1 MRKGIVLKLFAL
13 TTALCMLILATIF
26 IGQTIFFKQYY
37 ANRKVEDI
45 KVNLNSFEKNYLNYA
60 GSADGIQKLEQDFL
74 RENNTWIT
82 TLDQNGNLKHADD
95 FYVEITLERLAEK
108 QFGQK
113 TITIPLYN
121 LMNIDEIESRIL
133 PSLVGKKVYFSG
145 LLRNDSFI
153 TSYLQSAEGSLSWA
167 NKPLSKK
174 LAERELK
181 ASEEKP
187 KVAQDLIGEEKP
199 KVAQDLIGEEREK
212 VAGNLSDLEKKRV
225 AQNSDFNINGTITKV
240 QPSDGTVPVNPI
252 YKNNLFLDNIKEFQ
266 ADLLLKESNQIKYAT
281 QIMDYE
287 KNDIKYKLLIK
298 PKKEKDGSVTYIYAM
313 ASLQPVDEAV
323 QMVQDYYI
331 YIVAFVVILIFLAS
345 FYYSKQIAKPL
356 LKINDTTKKIA
367 HLDFTEKIPI
377 TSKDEIGD
385 LSQNINTL
393 SNKLH
398 SHIGQLEQD
407 IEKERKLENT
417 RKEFIAGVSHEL
429 KTPLSIMKSCI
440 SILKDG
446 VAEHKK
452 DYYFQAMEKEV
463 DKMDILILDMLE
475 LAKFESGTYNMK
487 MDSFYIDGVIEE
499 ICEQLSSEIEKKEL
513 SVHKHICP
521 AEVVGNQ
528 NRIEQVIVN
537 FITNAIRYTPEKEDI
552 IISVIDE
559 KNRIEVCIE
568 NKGSHIEEEQLDKI
582 WDRFYRVDASRKR
595 SQGGTGLGLA
605 ISKNILEL
613 HNAEYGVKNTEDG
626 VLFYFYLPKKA

>member
-1 MRKGIVLKLFAL
+1 MRKGIVLKLFIL

-45 KVNLNSFEKNYLNYA
+45 KLNLNSFEKNYLNYA
-60 GSADGIQKLEQDFL
+60 GSVEGIQKLEQDFL

-95 FYVEITLERLAEK
+95 FYFEVTINRWQQK
-108 QFGQK
+108 RFGQQIFK
-113 TITIPLYN
+113 IPLYN
-121 LMNIDEIESRIL
+121 LVNIEEIDNK
-133 PSLVGKKVYFSG
+133 PSNQFLGQEIYFSG
-145 LLRNDSFI
+145 VKKEDRFIPFSF
-153 TSYLQSAEGSLSWA
+153 SLSKENLNGL
-167 NKPLSKK
+167 NKPL
-174 LAERELK
+174 EK
-181 ASEEKP
+181 AFKEKM
-187 KVAQDLIGEEKP
+187 KAVGEQVGK
-199 KVAQDLIGEEREK
+199 
-212 VAGNLSDLEKKRV
+212 EKKPAV
-225 AQNSDFNINGTITKV
+225 QEPAAQELDAIIGGRITKV
-240 QPSDGTVPVNPI
+240 QFPDVKGPINPI
-252 YKNNLFLDNIKEFQ
+252 YKNTLFLDSIKEFQ
-266 ADLLLKESNQIKYAT
+266 TDVVLKESNQIEYSTKT
-281 QIMDYE
+281 MDYE

-298 PKKEKDGSVTYIYAM
+298 PTKEKDGSVTYIYAM

-331 YIVAFVVILIFLAS
+331 YIIAFVVVLIFLAS

-367 HLDFTEKIPI
+367 HLDFTEQIPI

-385 LSQNINTL
+385 LSKNINVL

-417 RKEFIAGVSHEL
+417 RKEFISGVSHEL

-452 DYYFQAMEKEV
+452 EYYFGAMEREV
-463 DKMDILILDMLE
+463 DKMDTLILDMLE
-475 LAKFESGTYNMK
+475 LAKFESGTYKMK
-487 MDSFYIDGVIEE
+487 KDPFYIDTVMDD
-499 ICEQLSSEIEKKEL
+499 ICEHLSVEIEKKEL
-513 SVHKHICP
+513 HVHKNIGP
-521 AEVVGNQ
+521 FEVVANQ
-528 NRIEQVIVN
+528 GRIEQVIVN
-537 FITNAIRYTPEKEDI
+537 FITNAIRYTPNKEDI
-552 IISVIDE
+552 IISTIDE
-559 KNRIEVCIE
+559 KDRIKVCIE
-568 NKGSHIEEEQLDKI
+568 NKGTHIEEEQLDKI
-582 WDRFYRVDASRKR
+582 WDRFYRVDAARQR

-613 HNAEYGVKNTEDG
+613 HDAEYGAENTEDG

>member
-1 MRKGIVLKLFAL
+1 M
-13 TTALCMLILATIF
+13 
-26 IGQTIFFKQYY
+26 
-37 ANRKVEDI
+37 
-45 KVNLNSFEKNYLNYA
+45 S
-60 GSADGIQKLEQDFL
+60 
-74 RENNTWIT
+74 
-82 TLDQNGNLKHADD
+82 
-95 FYVEITLERLAEK
+95 
-108 QFGQK
+108 
-113 TITIPLYN
+113 
-121 LMNIDEIESRIL
+121 DE
-133 PSLVGKKVYFSG
+133 
-145 LLRNDSFI
+145 
-153 TSYLQSAEGSLSWA
+153 
-167 NKPLSKK
+167 
-174 LAERELK
+174 
-181 ASEEKP
+181 
-187 KVAQDLIGEEKP
+187 
-199 KVAQDLIGEEREK
+199 
-212 VAGNLSDLEKKRV
+212 EKKRA
-225 AQNSDFNINGTITKV
+225 AQNSDFNISGKITKV
-240 QPSDGTVPVNPI
+240 QFPNVKGPVNPI

-266 ADLLLKESNQIKYAT
+266 ADLLLKESNQIQYAT
-281 QIMDYE
+281 QTMDYE

-298 PKKEKDGSVTYIYAM
+298 PIKEKDGSVTYIYAM

-331 YIVAFVVILIFLAS
+331 YIIAFVVILIFLAS

-356 LKINDTTKKIA
+356 LVINDTTKKIA

-385 LSQNINTL
+385 LSKNINVL

-407 IEKERKLENT
+407 IEKERKLEKT
-417 RKEFIAGVSHEL
+417 RKEFISGVSHEL

-487 MDSFYIDGVIEE
+487 MDSFYIDGMIEE

-537 FITNAIRYTPEKEDI
+537 FITNAIRYTPNKEDI
-552 IISVIDE
+552 IISAIDE
-559 KNRIEVCIE
+559 KNHIKVCIE
-568 NKGSHIEEEQLDKI
+568 NKSAHIEEEQLDKI
-582 WDRFYRVDASRKR
+582 WDRFYRVDAARKR

>member
-1 MRKGIVLKLFAL
+1 MRKGIVLKLFTL

-60 GSADGIQKLEQDFL
+60 GSAEEVQKLEQDFL

-82 TLDQNGNLKHADD
+82 TLDQNGNLKHVDD
-95 FYVEITLERLAEK
+95 FYFEVTIDRRQQK
-108 QFGQK
+108 SFGQQIFK
-113 TITIPLYN
+113 IPLGN
-121 LMNIDEIESRIL
+121 LVNIEEIDNKLSEKFLGQEI
-133 PSLVGKKVYFSG
+133 YFSG
-145 LLRNDSFI
+145 VRKEESFI
-153 TSYLQSAEGSLSWA
+153 PFSFSLGKQNLSGS
-167 NKPLSKK
+167 NKPLEKAFNEKMIK
-174 LAERELK
+174 LD
-181 ASEEKP
+181 
-187 KVAQDLIGEEKP
+187 Q
-199 KVAQDLIGEEREK
+199 
-212 VAGNLSDLEKKRV
+212 EKKKAAEEQVVKEKKPAVQEQAAQELDAFIVGRV
-225 AQNSDFNINGTITKV
+225 TKV
-240 QPSDGTVPVNPI
+240 QFPDVKGPVNPI
-252 YKNNLFLDNIKEFQ
+252 YKNSLFLDSIKEFQ
-266 ADLLLKESNQIKYAT
+266 TDLLLKENDHIQYST

-331 YIVAFVVILIFLAS
+331 YIVAFVVVLIFLAS

-499 ICEQLSSEIEKKEL
+499 ICEQLSAEIEKKEL

-521 AEVVGNQ
+521 AEVIGNQ

-552 IISVIDE
+552 IISTIDG
-559 KNRIEVCIE
+559 KDHIKVCIE
-568 NKGSHIEEEQLDKI
+568 NKGAHIEEEQLDKI
-582 WDRFYRVDASRKR
+582 WDRFYRVDAARKR

-613 HNAEYGVKNTEDG
+613 HDAEYGVKNTEDG

>member
-1 MRKGIVLKLFAL
+1 MKKGIVLKLFTL

-60 GSADGIQKLEQDFL
+60 GNAEEIQKLEQDFL

-82 TLDQNGNLKHADD
+82 TLDKNGNLKHADD
-95 FYVEITLERLAEK
+95 FYFEVTIDRRQQK
-108 QFGQK
+108 SFGQQIFK
-113 TITIPLYN
+113 IPLGN
-121 LMNIDEIESRIL
+121 LVNIEEIDNKLSEQFLGQEI
-133 PSLVGKKVYFSG
+133 YFSG
-145 LLRNDSFI
+145 VRKEDSFI
-153 TSYLQSAEGSLSWA
+153 PFSFSLSKQNLSGS
-167 NKPLSKK
+167 NKPLEKAFNEKMSK
-174 LAERELK
+174 LNE
-181 ASEEKP
+181 
-187 KVAQDLIGEEKP
+187 
-199 KVAQDLIGEEREK
+199 
-212 VAGNLSDLEKKRV
+212 EKKRAV
-225 AQNSDFNINGTITKV
+225 EEQLVKEKKPAVQEQAAQELGVYIGGRVTKV
-240 QPSDGTVPVNPI
+240 QLPDVKGPVNPI
-252 YKNNLFLDNIKEFQ
+252 YKNGIFLDSIKEFQ
-266 ADLLLKESNQIKYAT
+266 TNLLLKESKPIQYTT
-281 QIMDYE
+281 QTMDYE

-298 PKKEKDGSVTYIYAM
+298 PIEKDGSVTYIYAM

-331 YIVAFVVILIFLAS
+331 YIIAFVVVLIFLAS

-367 HLDFTEKIPI
+367 QLDFTEKIPI

-385 LSQNINTL
+385 LSKNINVL

-398 SHIGQLEQD
+398 SHIGQLEED

-417 RKEFIAGVSHEL
+417 RKEFISGVSHEL

-452 DYYFQAMEKEV
+452 EYYFQAMEREV
-463 DKMDILILDMLE
+463 DKMDTLILDMLE
-475 LAKFESGTYNMK
+475 LAKFESGTYKMK
-487 MDSFYIDGVIEE
+487 KSSFYIDTVIED
-499 ICEQLSSEIEKKEL
+499 ICEHLSVEIEKKEL
-513 SVHKHICP
+513 HVHKNIHLF
-521 AEVVGNQ
+521 EVIANQ
-528 NRIEQVIVN
+528 GRIEQVIVN
-537 FITNAIRYTPEKEDI
+537 FITNAIRYTPNKEDI
-552 IISVIDE
+552 IISTIDE
-559 KNRIEVCIE
+559 KDRIKVCIE
-568 NKGSHIEEEQLDKI
+568 NKGTHIEEEQLDKI
-582 WDRFYRVDASRKR
+582 WDRFYRVDTARQR

-613 HNAEYGVKNTEDG
+613 HDAEYGVKNTEDG

>member
-1 MRKGIVLKLFAL
+1 MRKGIVLKLFTL

-45 KVNLNSFEKNYLNYA
+45 KVNLNSFEKSYLNYV
-60 GSADGIQKLEQDFL
+60 GNTEEIKRLEQDFL

-95 FYVEITLERLAEK
+95 FYFEVAIDRRQQK
-108 QFGQK
+108 SFGQQIFK
-113 TITIPLYN
+113 IPLYN
-121 LMNIDEIESRIL
+121 LINIEEIDNKSSNAFLGQEI
-133 PSLVGKKVYFSG
+133 YFSVVKKD
-145 LLRNDSFI
+145 DSYIPF
-153 TSYLQSAEGSLSWA
+153 SFALGKQNLSGS
-167 NKPLSKK
+167 NKPLEKAFQEKMK
-174 LAERELK
+174 LNE
-181 ASEEKP
+181 
-187 KVAQDLIGEEKP
+187 
-199 KVAQDLIGEEREK
+199 
-212 VAGNLSDLEKKRV
+212 EKKRAAGEQLAKEKKPAV
-225 AQNSDFNINGTITKV
+225 QGESAQELDAYISGRVTKV
-240 QPSDGTVPVNPI
+240 QLPDVTGPINPI
-252 YKNNLFLDNIKEFQ
+252 YKNSIFLDNIKEFQ
-266 ADLLLKESNQIKYAT
+266 TNLLLKESKHIQYAIQT
-281 QIMDYE
+281 MDYE

-298 PKKEKDGSVTYIYAM
+298 PTKEKDGSVTYIYAM

-331 YIVAFVVILIFLAS
+331 YIIAFVVVLIFLAS

-385 LSQNINTL
+385 LSKNINVL

-417 RKEFIAGVSHEL
+417 RKEFISGVSHEL

-452 DYYFQAMEKEV
+452 EYYFQAMEREV
-463 DKMDILILDMLE
+463 DKMDTLILDMLE
-475 LAKFESGTYNMK
+475 LAKFESGTYKMK
-487 MDSFYIDGVIEE
+487 KSSFYIDTVIED
-499 ICEQLSSEIEKKEL
+499 ICEHLSVEIEKKEL
-513 SVHKHICP
+513 RVHKNIGP
-521 AEVVGNQ
+521 FEVVANQ
-528 NRIEQVIVN
+528 GRIEQVIVN
-537 FITNAIRYTPEKEDI
+537 FITNAIRYTPNKEDI
-552 IISVIDE
+552 IISTIDE
-559 KNRIEVCIE
+559 KNRIKVCIE
-568 NKGSHIEEEQLDKI
+568 NKGTHIEEEQLDKI
-582 WDRFYRVDASRKR
+582 WDRFYRVDAARKR

-613 HNAEYGVKNTEDG
+613 HDAEYGVKNTEDG

>member
-1 MRKGIVLKLFAL
+1 MRKGIVLKLFTL

-60 GSADGIQKLEQDFL
+60 GSADGIQKLEQEFL

-95 FYVEITLERLAEK
+95 FYVEITLERWAEK

-187 KVAQDLIGEEKP
+187 KVAQDLI
-199 KVAQDLIGEEREK
+199 DEERKK

-266 ADLLLKESNQIKYAT
+266 TDLLLKESNKIRYT
-281 QIMDYE
+281 IETMDFE

-298 PKKEKDGSVTYIYAM
+298 PIKEKDGSVAYIYAM

-331 YIVAFVVILIFLAS
+331 YIIAFVVVLVFLAS

-385 LSQNINTL
+385 LSKNINTL

-407 IEKERKLENT
+407 IEKERKLEKT
-417 RKEFIAGVSHEL
+417 RKEFISGVSHEL

-452 DYYFQAMEKEV
+452 EYYFQAMEREV
-463 DKMDILILDMLE
+463 DKMDTLILDMLE
-475 LAKFESGTYNMK
+475 LAKFESGTYKMK
-487 MDSFYIDGVIEE
+487 MDSFYIDTVIED
-499 ICEQLSSEIEKKEL
+499 ICEHLSVEIEKKEL
-513 SVHKHICP
+513 RVHKNIGP
-521 AEVVGNQ
+521 FEVVANQ
-528 NRIEQVIVN
+528 GRIEQVIVN
-537 FITNAIRYTPEKEDI
+537 FITNAIRYTPNKEDI
-552 IISVIDE
+552 IISTIDE
-559 KNRIEVCIE
+559 KNRIKVCIE
-568 NKGSHIEEEQLDKI
+568 NKGTHIEEEQLDKI
-582 WDRFYRVDASRKR
+582 WDRFYRVDAARHR

-613 HNAEYGVKNTEDG
+613 HDAEYGVKNTEDG
-626 VLFYFYLPKKA
+626 VLFYFYILKKA

>member
-1 MRKGIVLKLFAL
+1 MRKGIVLKLFTL

-45 KVNLNSFEKNYLNYA
+45 KVNLDSFGKSYLNYA
-60 GSADGIQKLEQDFL
+60 GSSEEVQKLEQDFL

-82 TLDQNGNLKHADD
+82 TLDHNGNLKHADD
-95 FYVEITLERLAEK
+95 FYFEITLDRREEK
-108 QFGQK
+108 RVGQK
-113 TITIPLYN
+113 TIIIPLYY
-121 LMNIDEIESRIL
+121 LMNIDEIEGGTL
-133 PSLVGKKVYFSG
+133 PDLEGRPVYFDG
-145 LLRNDSFI
+145 LKRDDSFI
-153 TSYLQSAEGSLSWA
+153 TSYLKIDEVNLSWFH
-167 NKPLSKK
+167 KPLGKK
-174 LAERELK
+174 LAEKEPK
-181 ASEEKP
+181 MSEEKP
-187 KVAQDLIGEEKP
+187 KVAQDSIT
-199 KVAQDLIGEEREK
+199 VERK
-212 VAGNLSDLEKKRV
+212 KFAGIMSDEEKKRA
-225 AQNSDFNINGTITKV
+225 AQNSDFNISGEITKV
-240 QPSDGTVPVNPI
+240 QFPNVKGPVNPI

-266 ADLLLKESNQIKYAT
+266 ADLLLKESNQIQYST
-281 QIMDYE
+281 QTMDYE

-298 PKKEKDGSVTYIYAM
+298 PIKEKDGSVTYIYAM

-417 RKEFIAGVSHEL
+417 RKEFISGVSHEL

-528 NRIEQVIVN
+528 NRIAQVIVN
-537 FITNAIRYTPEKEDI
+537 FITNAIRYTPNKEDI
-552 IISVIDE
+552 IISAIDE
-559 KNRIEVCIE
+559 KNHIKVCIE
-568 NKGSHIEEEQLDKI
+568 NKGAHIEEEQLDKI
-582 WDRFYRVDASRKR
+582 WDRFYRVDAARKR

>member
-1 MRKGIVLKLFAL
+1 MKKGIVLKLFTL

-60 GSADGIQKLEQDFL
+60 GNAEEIQKLEQDFL

-82 TLDQNGNLKHADD
+82 TLDKNGNLKHADD
-95 FYVEITLERLAEK
+95 FYFEVTIDRRQQK
-108 QFGQK
+108 SFGQQIFK
-113 TITIPLYN
+113 IPLGN
-121 LMNIDEIESRIL
+121 LVNIEEIDNKLSEQFLGQEI
-133 PSLVGKKVYFSG
+133 YFSG
-145 LLRNDSFI
+145 VRKEDSFI
-153 TSYLQSAEGSLSWA
+153 PFSFSLSKQNLSGS
-167 NKPLSKK
+167 NKPLEKAFNEKMSK
-174 LAERELK
+174 LNE
-181 ASEEKP
+181 
-187 KVAQDLIGEEKP
+187 
-199 KVAQDLIGEEREK
+199 
-212 VAGNLSDLEKKRV
+212 EKKRAV
-225 AQNSDFNINGTITKV
+225 EEQLVKEKKPAVQEQAAQELNVYIGGRVTKV
-240 QPSDGTVPVNPI
+240 QLPDVKGPVNPI
-252 YKNNLFLDNIKEFQ
+252 YKNGIFLDSIKEFQ
-266 ADLLLKESNQIKYAT
+266 TNLLLKESKPIQYTT
-281 QIMDYE
+281 QTMDYE

-298 PKKEKDGSVTYIYAM
+298 PIEKDGSVTYIYAM

-331 YIVAFVVILIFLAS
+331 YIIAFVVVLIFLAS

-367 HLDFTEKIPI
+367 QLDFTEKIPI

-385 LSQNINTL
+385 LSKNINVL

-398 SHIGQLEQD
+398 SHIGQLEED

-417 RKEFIAGVSHEL
+417 RKEFISGVSHEL

-452 DYYFQAMEKEV
+452 EYYFQAMEREV
-463 DKMDILILDMLE
+463 DKMDTLILDMLE
-475 LAKFESGTYNMK
+475 LAKFESGTYKMK
-487 MDSFYIDGVIEE
+487 KDSFYIDTVIED
-499 ICEQLSSEIEKKEL
+499 ICEHLSVEIEKKEL
-513 SVHKHICP
+513 HVHKNICSF
-521 AEVVGNQ
+521 EVIANQ
-528 NRIEQVIVN
+528 GRIEQVIVN
-537 FITNAIRYTPEKEDI
+537 FITNAIRYTPNKEDI
-552 IISVIDE
+552 IISTIDE
-559 KNRIEVCIE
+559 KDRIKVCIE
-568 NKGSHIEEEQLDKI
+568 NKGTHIEEEQLDKI
-582 WDRFYRVDASRKR
+582 WDRFYRVDTARQR

-613 HNAEYGVKNTEDG
+613 HDAEYGVKNTEDG

>member
-1 MRKGIVLKLFAL
+1 MRKGIVLKLFTL

-45 KVNLNSFEKNYLNYA
+45 KVNLNSFAKNYLNYA
-60 GSADGIQKLEQDFL
+60 GSAEGIQKLEQDFF

-82 TLDQNGNLKHADD
+82 TLDQNGNLKHVDD
-95 FYVEITLERLAEK
+95 FYFEVTIDRRQQK
-108 QFGQK
+108 SFGQQIFK
-113 TITIPLYN
+113 IPLYN
-121 LMNIDEIESRIL
+121 LVNIEEIDNKSSDQFLGQEI
-133 PSLVGKKVYFSG
+133 YFSG
-145 LLRNDSFI
+145 VKQEDSFI
-153 TSYLQSAEGSLSWA
+153 PFSFALSKQNLNGS
-167 NKPLSKK
+167 NKPLEKAFQEKMK
-174 LAERELK
+174 LDE
-181 ASEEKP
+181 
-187 KVAQDLIGEEKP
+187 
-199 KVAQDLIGEEREK
+199 
-212 VAGNLSDLEKKRV
+212 EKKRA
-225 AQNSDFNINGTITKV
+225 AQEQLVKEKKPAVQEQATQELGAYIGGRVTKV
-240 QPSDGTVPVNPI
+240 QFPDVKGPVNPI
-252 YKNNLFLDNIKEFQ
+252 YKNSLFLDSIKEFQ
-266 ADLLLKESNQIKYAT
+266 ADLLLKENNQIQYAT
-281 QIMDYE
+281 QTMDYE

-298 PKKEKDGSVTYIYAM
+298 PIKEKDGSVTYIYAM

-331 YIVAFVVILIFLAS
+331 YIIAFVVILIFLAS

-385 LSQNINTL
+385 LSKNINTL

-417 RKEFIAGVSHEL
+417 RKEFISGVSHEL

-487 MDSFYIDGVIEE
+487 MDSFYIDGMIEE

-582 WDRFYRVDASRKR
+582 WDRFYRVDAARKR

>member
-1 MRKGIVLKLFAL
+1 MRKGIVLKLFTL

-45 KVNLNSFEKNYLNYA
+45 KVNLNSFEKNYLNYVGNA
-60 GSADGIQKLEQDFL
+60 EGIQKLEQDFL

-82 TLDQNGNLKHADD
+82 ILDQNGNLKHVDD
-95 FYVEITLERLAEK
+95 FYFEVTIDRRQQK
-108 QFGQK
+108 SFGQQIFK
-113 TITIPLYN
+113 IPLGN
-121 LMNIDEIESRIL
+121 LVNIEEIDNKLSEKFLGQEI
-133 PSLVGKKVYFSG
+133 YFSG
-145 LLRNDSFI
+145 VRKEESFI
-153 TSYLQSAEGSLSWA
+153 PFSFSLGKQNLSGS
-167 NKPLSKK
+167 NKPLEKAFNEKMLK
-174 LAERELK
+174 LD
-181 ASEEKP
+181 
-187 KVAQDLIGEEKP
+187 Q
-199 KVAQDLIGEEREK
+199 
-212 VAGNLSDLEKKRV
+212 EKKKAAEEQVVKEKKPAVQEQAAQELDAVIVGRV
-225 AQNSDFNINGTITKV
+225 TKV
-240 QPSDGTVPVNPI
+240 QFPDVKGPVNPI
-252 YKNNLFLDNIKEFQ
+252 YKNSLFLDSIKEFQ
-266 ADLLLKESNQIKYAT
+266 TDLLLKENNHIQYST

-499 ICEQLSSEIEKKEL
+499 ICEQLSAEIEKKEL

-521 AEVVGNQ
+521 AEVIGNQ

-552 IISVIDE
+552 IISTIDG
-559 KNRIEVCIE
+559 KDHIKVCIE
-568 NKGSHIEEEQLDKI
+568 NKGAHIEEEQLDKI
-582 WDRFYRVDASRKR
+582 WDRFYRVDAARKR

-613 HNAEYGVKNTEDG
+613 HDAEYGVKNTEDG

>member
-1 MRKGIVLKLFAL
+1 MRKGIVLKLFTL

-60 GSADGIQKLEQDFL
+60 GSAEGIQKLEQDFL

-95 FYVEITLERLAEK
+95 FYFEVTIDRRQQK
-108 QFGQK
+108 SFGQQIFK
-113 TITIPLYN
+113 IPLYN
-121 LMNIDEIESRIL
+121 FINIEEIDNKSSEHFLGQEI
-133 PSLVGKKVYFSG
+133 YFSG
-145 LLRNDSFI
+145 VKKEDSFI
-153 TSYLQSAEGSLSWA
+153 PFSFSLGKQNLSGS
-167 NKPLSKK
+167 NKPLEKAFKEKMK
-174 LAERELK
+174 LD
-181 ASEEKP
+181 EEKRRAAGEQLAKEKKP
-187 KVAQDLIGEEKP
+187 AVQEEVAQELGVYIG
-199 KVAQDLIGEEREK
+199 G
-212 VAGNLSDLEKKRV
+212 RV
-225 AQNSDFNINGTITKV
+225 TKIQLPDV
-240 QPSDGTVPVNPI
+240 KGPVNPI
-252 YKNNLFLDNIKEFQ
+252 YKNGIFLDSIKEFQ
-266 ADLLLKESNQIKYAT
+266 TDLLLKENKHIQYTT
-281 QIMDYE
+281 QTMDDE

-298 PKKEKDGSVTYIYAM
+298 PVKEKDGSVTYIYAM

-331 YIVAFVVILIFLAS
+331 YIIAFVLVLIFLAS

-385 LSQNINTL
+385 LSNNINVL

-417 RKEFIAGVSHEL
+417 RKEFISGVSHEL

-452 DYYFQAMEKEV
+452 EYYFQAMEREV

-475 LAKFESGTYNMK
+475 LAKFESGTYKMK
-487 MDSFYIDGVIEE
+487 KDLFYIDSVIED
-499 ICEQLSSEIEKKEL
+499 ICEYLSVDIEKKEL
-513 SVHKHICP
+513 RVHKNICSV
-521 AEVVGNQ
+521 EVMANQ
-528 NRIEQVIVN
+528 SRIEQVIVN
-537 FITNAIRYTPEKEDI
+537 FITNAIRYTPNKEDI
-552 IISVIDE
+552 MISTIDE
-559 KNRIEVCIE
+559 QDRIKVCIE
-568 NKGSHIEEEQLDKI
+568 NKGTHIEEEQLDKI
-582 WDRFYRVDASRKR
+582 WDRFYRVDAARHR

-613 HNAEYGVKNTEDG
+613 HDAEYGAENTEEG

>member
-60 GSADGIQKLEQDFL
+60 GSAEGIQKLEQDFL

-95 FYVEITLERLAEK
+95 FYFEVTIDRRQQK
-108 QFGQK
+108 SFGQQIFK
-113 TITIPLYN
+113 IPLYN
-121 LMNIDEIESRIL
+121 FINIEEIDNKSSEHFLGQEI
-133 PSLVGKKVYFSG
+133 YFSG
-145 LLRNDSFI
+145 VKKEDSFI
-153 TSYLQSAEGSLSWA
+153 PFSFSLGKQNLSGS
-167 NKPLSKK
+167 NKPLEKAFKEKMK
-174 LAERELK
+174 LD
-181 ASEEKP
+181 EEKRRAAGEQLAKEKKP
-187 KVAQDLIGEEKP
+187 AVQEEVAQELDVNISG
-199 KVAQDLIGEEREK
+199 
-212 VAGNLSDLEKKRV
+212 RV
-225 AQNSDFNINGTITKV
+225 TKIQLPDV
-240 QPSDGTVPVNPI
+240 KGPVNPI
-252 YKNNLFLDNIKEFQ
+252 YKNGIFLDSIKEFQ
-266 ADLLLKESNQIKYAT
+266 TDLLLKENKHIQYTT
-281 QIMDYE
+281 QTMDDE

-298 PKKEKDGSVTYIYAM
+298 PVKEKDGSVTYIYAM

-331 YIVAFVVILIFLAS
+331 YIIAFVVVLIFLAS

-367 HLDFTEKIPI
+367 HLDFTEQIPI

-385 LSQNINTL
+385 LSKNINAL

-417 RKEFIAGVSHEL
+417 RKEFISGVSHEL

-452 DYYFQAMEKEV
+452 EYYFQAMEREV
-463 DKMDILILDMLE
+463 DKMDTLILDMLE
-475 LAKFESGTYNMK
+475 LAKFESGTYKMK
-487 MDSFYIDGVIEE
+487 KDVFYIDTVIED
-499 ICEQLSSEIEKKEL
+499 ICEHLSVDIEKIEL
-513 SVHKHICP
+513 HVHKNICSF
-521 AEVVGNQ
+521 EVVANQ
-528 NRIEQVIVN
+528 SRIEQVIVN
-537 FITNAIRYTPEKEDI
+537 FITNAIRYTPNKEDI
-552 IISVIDE
+552 IISTIDE
-559 KNRIEVCIE
+559 KDRIKVCIE
-568 NKGSHIEEEQLDKI
+568 NKGTHIEEEQLDKI
-582 WDRFYRVDASRKR
+582 WDRFYRVDAARHR

-613 HNAEYGVKNTEDG
+613 HDAEYGAENTEDG

>member
-1 MRKGIVLKLFAL
+1 MRKGIVLKLFTL

-60 GSADGIQKLEQDFL
+60 GNAEGIQKLEQDFL

-95 FYVEITLERLAEK
+95 FYFEVTIDRRQQK
-108 QFGQK
+108 SFGQQIFK
-113 TITIPLYN
+113 IPLYN
-121 LMNIDEIESRIL
+121 LVNIEEIDNKSSDQFLGQEI
-133 PSLVGKKVYFSG
+133 YFSG
-145 LLRNDSFI
+145 VKQEDSFI
-153 TSYLQSAEGSLSWA
+153 PFSFALSKQNLNGS
-167 NKPLSKK
+167 NKPLEKAFQEKMK
-174 LAERELK
+174 LDE
-181 ASEEKP
+181 
-187 KVAQDLIGEEKP
+187 
-199 KVAQDLIGEEREK
+199 
-212 VAGNLSDLEKKRV
+212 EKKRA
-225 AQNSDFNINGTITKV
+225 AQEQLVKEKKPAVQEEGAQELGVYIGGRVTKV
-240 QPSDGTVPVNPI
+240 QLPDVKGPVNPI
-252 YKNNLFLDNIKEFQ
+252 YKNSLFLDSIKEFQ
-266 ADLLLKESNQIKYAT
+266 TDLLLKESNHIQYST
-281 QIMDYE
+281 QIRDHK

-298 PKKEKDGSVTYIYAM
+298 PTKEKDGSVTYIYAM

-331 YIVAFVVILIFLAS
+331 YIVAFVVVLIFLAS

-407 IEKERKLENT
+407 IEKERKLEKT
-417 RKEFIAGVSHEL
+417 RKEFISGVSHEL

-475 LAKFESGTYNMK
+475 LAKFESGTYKMK
-487 MDSFYIDGVIEE
+487 KDSFYIDTAIED
-499 ICEQLSSEIEKKEL
+499 ICEYLSVEIEKKEL
-513 SVHKHICP
+513 RVHKNIRSF
-521 AEVVGNQ
+521 EVIANQ
-528 NRIEQVIVN
+528 SRIEQVIVN
-537 FITNAIRYTPEKEDI
+537 FITNAIRYTPNKEDI
-552 IISVIDE
+552 IISTVDE
-559 KNRIEVCIE
+559 KDRIKVCIE
-568 NKGSHIEEEQLDKI
+568 NKGTHIEEEQLDKI
-582 WDRFYRVDASRKR
+582 WDRFYRVDAARHR

-613 HNAEYGVKNTEDG
+613 HNAEYGVKNTKDG

>member
-1 MRKGIVLKLFAL
+1 
-13 TTALCMLILATIF
+13 MLILATIF

-45 KVNLNSFEKNYLNYA
+45 KVNLNSFEKNYLNYTGNA
-60 GSADGIQKLEQDFL
+60 EGIQKLEQDFF

-82 TLDQNGNLKHADD
+82 TLDQNGNLKHVDD
-95 FYVEITLERLAEK
+95 FYFEVTIDRRQQK
-108 QFGQK
+108 SFGQQLFK
-113 TITIPLYN
+113 IPLYN
-121 LMNIDEIESRIL
+121 LVNIEEIDNK
-133 PSLVGKKVYFSG
+133 SLEQFLGQEIYFSG
-145 LLRNDSFI
+145 VRKEDSFI
-153 TSYLQSAEGSLSWA
+153 PFSFSLSKQNLSGS
-167 NKPLSKK
+167 NKPLEKAFQEKIK
-174 LAERELK
+174 LDE
-181 ASEEKP
+181 
-187 KVAQDLIGEEKP
+187 
-199 KVAQDLIGEEREK
+199 
-212 VAGNLSDLEKKRV
+212 EKKRAAGEQLAKEKKPAV
-225 AQNSDFNINGTITKV
+225 QEEAAQELGVYIGGRVTKV
-240 QPSDGTVPVNPI
+240 QLPDVNGPVNPI
-252 YKNNLFLDNIKEFQ
+252 YKNSIFLDNIKGFQ
-266 ADLLLKESNQIKYAT
+266 TDLLLKESNKIRYTT
-281 QIMDYE
+281 QTIDYE

-298 PKKEKDGSVTYIYAM
+298 PIKEKDGSVAYIYAM

-331 YIVAFVVILIFLAS
+331 YIIAFVVVLIFLAS

-385 LSQNINTL
+385 LSKNINIL
-393 SNKLH
+393 SNKLN

-417 RKEFIAGVSHEL
+417 RKEFISGVSHEL

-452 DYYFQAMEKEV
+452 EYYFQAMEREV
-463 DKMDILILDMLE
+463 DKMDTLILDMLE
-475 LAKFESGTYNMK
+475 LAKFESGTYKMK
-487 MDSFYIDGVIEE
+487 KSSFYIDTVIED
-499 ICEQLSSEIEKKEL
+499 ICEHLSVEIEKKEL
-513 SVHKHICP
+513 HVHKNIRSF
-521 AEVVGNQ
+521 EVIANQ
-528 NRIEQVIVN
+528 GRIEQVIVN
-537 FITNAIRYTPEKEDI
+537 FITNAIRYTPNKEDI
-552 IISVIDE
+552 IISTIDD
-559 KNRIEVCIE
+559 KDRIKVCIE
-568 NKGSHIEEEQLDKI
+568 NKGTHIEEEQLDKI
-582 WDRFYRVDASRKR
+582 WDRFYRVDAARQR

-613 HNAEYGVKNTEDG
+613 HDAEYGVKNTGDG

>member
-1 MRKGIVLKLFAL
+1 MRNGIVLKLFTL

-45 KVNLNSFEKNYLNYA
+45 KVNLNSFAKNYLNYA
-60 GSADGIQKLEQDFL
+60 GSAEEVQKLEQDFL

-82 TLDQNGNLKHADD
+82 TLDQYGNLKHADD
-95 FYVEITLERLAEK
+95 FYFEVTIDRK
-108 QFGQK
+108 QQKSFGQQIFK
-113 TITIPLYN
+113 IPVCYLI
-121 LMNIDEIESRIL
+121 NIEELDNKASNQFLGQEI
-133 PSLVGKKVYFSG
+133 YFSG
-145 LLRNDSFI
+145 VKKEESFI
-153 TSYLQSAEGSLSWA
+153 PFSFSLGKQNLSGS
-167 NKPLSKK
+167 NKPLEKAFNEKMIK
-174 LAERELK
+174 LD
-181 ASEEKP
+181 
-187 KVAQDLIGEEKP
+187 Q
-199 KVAQDLIGEEREK
+199 
-212 VAGNLSDLEKKRV
+212 EKKKAAEEQVVKEKKPAVQEQAAQELDAFIVGRV
-225 AQNSDFNINGTITKV
+225 TKV
-240 QPSDGTVPVNPI
+240 QFPDVKGPVNPI

-266 ADLLLKESNQIKYAT
+266 ADLLLKESNQIQYAT
-281 QIMDYE
+281 QTMDYE

-298 PKKEKDGSVTYIYAM
+298 PIKEKDGSVTYIYAM

-537 FITNAIRYTPEKEDI
+537 FITNAIRYTPDKEDI
-552 IISVIDE
+552 IISTIDE
-559 KNRIEVCIE
+559 KNYIKVCIE
-568 NKGSHIEEEQLDKI
+568 NKGAHIEEEQLDKI
-582 WDRFYRVDASRKR
+582 WDRFYRVDAARKR

-613 HNAEYGVKNTEDG
+613 HNAEYGVKNTKDG

>member
-1 MRKGIVLKLFAL
+1 MRKGIVLKLFTL

-45 KVNLNSFEKNYLNYA
+45 KVNLNSFEKNYLSYA
-60 GSADGIQKLEQDFL
+60 GSAEEIQKLEQDFL

-82 TLDQNGNLKHADD
+82 TLDQYGNLKHADD
-95 FYVEITLERLAEK
+95 FYFEVTIDRK
-108 QFGQK
+108 QQKSFGQQIFK
-113 TITIPLYN
+113 IPLYY
-121 LMNIDEIESRIL
+121 LINIEELDNKASNQFLGQEI
-133 PSLVGKKVYFSG
+133 YFSG
-145 LLRNDSFI
+145 VKKEESFI
-153 TSYLQSAEGSLSWA
+153 PFSFSLGKQNLSGS
-167 NKPLSKK
+167 NKPLEKAFNEKMIK
-174 LAERELK
+174 L
-181 ASEEKP
+181 
-187 KVAQDLIGEEKP
+187 
-199 KVAQDLIGEEREK
+199 
-212 VAGNLSDLEKKRV
+212 DLEKKKAAEEQVVKEKKPAVQEQAAQELDAFIVGRV
-225 AQNSDFNINGTITKV
+225 TKV
-240 QPSDGTVPVNPI
+240 QFPDVKGPVNPI
-252 YKNNLFLDNIKEFQ
+252 YKNSLFLDSIKEFQ
-266 ADLLLKESNQIKYAT
+266 TDLLLKESEQI
-281 QIMDYE
+281 QDVIRIMDYE

-331 YIVAFVVILIFLAS
+331 YIVAFVVVLIFLAS

-417 RKEFIAGVSHEL
+417 RKEFISGVSHEL

-499 ICEQLSSEIEKKEL
+499 ICEQLSAEIEKKEL

-521 AEVVGNQ
+521 AEVIGNQ

-568 NKGSHIEEEQLDKI
+568 NKGAHIEEEQLDKI
-582 WDRFYRVDASRKR
+582 WDRFYRVDAARKR

>member
-1 MRKGIVLKLFAL
+1 MRKGIVLKLFTL

-60 GSADGIQKLEQDFL
+60 GSADGIQKLEQEFL

-95 FYVEITLERLAEK
+95 FYVEITLERWAEK

-187 KVAQDLIGEEKP
+187 KVAQDLI
-199 KVAQDLIGEEREK
+199 DEERKK

-266 ADLLLKESNQIKYAT
+266 TDLLLKESNKIRYT
-281 QIMDYE
+281 IETMDFE

-298 PKKEKDGSVTYIYAM
+298 TIKEKDGSVAYIYAM

-331 YIVAFVVILIFLAS
+331 YIIAFVVVLVFLAS

-385 LSQNINTL
+385 LSKNINTL

-407 IEKERKLENT
+407 IEKERKLEKT
-417 RKEFIAGVSHEL
+417 RKEFISGVSHEL

-452 DYYFQAMEKEV
+452 EYYFQAMEREV
-463 DKMDILILDMLE
+463 DKMDTLILDMLE
-475 LAKFESGTYNMK
+475 LAKFESGTYKMK
-487 MDSFYIDGVIEE
+487 MDSFYIDTVIED
-499 ICEQLSSEIEKKEL
+499 ICEHLSVEIEKKEL
-513 SVHKHICP
+513 RVHKNIGP
-521 AEVVGNQ
+521 FEVVANQ
-528 NRIEQVIVN
+528 GRIEQVIVN
-537 FITNAIRYTPEKEDI
+537 FITNAIRYTPNKEDI
-552 IISVIDE
+552 IISTIDE
-559 KNRIEVCIE
+559 KNRIKVCIE
-568 NKGSHIEEEQLDKI
+568 NKGTHIEEEQLDKI
-582 WDRFYRVDASRKR
+582 WDRFYRVDAARHR

-613 HNAEYGVKNTEDG
+613 HDAEYGVKNTEDG
-626 VLFYFYLPKKA
+626 VLFYFYLLKKA

>member
-1 MRKGIVLKLFAL
+1 MRKGIVLKLFTL

-45 KVNLNSFEKNYLNYA
+45 KVNLNSFEKSYLNYV
-60 GSADGIQKLEQDFL
+60 GNTEEIKRLEQDFS

-95 FYVEITLERLAEK
+95 FYFEVAIDRRQQK
-108 QFGQK
+108 SFGQQIFK
-113 TITIPLYN
+113 IPLYN
-121 LMNIDEIESRIL
+121 LINIEEIDNKSSNAFLGQEI
-133 PSLVGKKVYFSG
+133 YFSG
-145 LLRNDSFI
+145 VKKDDSYIPF
-153 TSYLQSAEGSLSWA
+153 SFALGKQNLSGS
-167 NKPLSKK
+167 NKPLEKAFQEKMK
-174 LAERELK
+174 LNE
-181 ASEEKP
+181 EEKR
-187 KVAQDLIGEEKP
+187 AAGEQLAK
-199 KVAQDLIGEEREK
+199 
-212 VAGNLSDLEKKRV
+212 EKKPAVQEESAQELDAYISGRV
-225 AQNSDFNINGTITKV
+225 TKV
-240 QPSDGTVPVNPI
+240 QLPDVTGPINPI
-252 YKNNLFLDNIKEFQ
+252 YKNSIFLDNIKEFQ
-266 ADLLLKESNQIKYAT
+266 TNLLLKESKQIQYAIQT
-281 QIMDYE
+281 IDYE

-298 PKKEKDGSVTYIYAM
+298 PTKEKDGSVTYIYAM

-331 YIVAFVVILIFLAS
+331 YIIAFVVVLIFLAS

-367 HLDFTEKIPI
+367 HLDFTEQIPI

-385 LSQNINTL
+385 LSKNINVL

-417 RKEFIAGVSHEL
+417 RKEFISGVSHEL

-452 DYYFQAMEKEV
+452 EYYFQAMEREV
-463 DKMDILILDMLE
+463 DKMDTLILDMLE
-475 LAKFESGTYNMK
+475 LAKFESGTYKMK
-487 MDSFYIDGVIEE
+487 KDAFYIDAVIED
-499 ICEQLSSEIEKKEL
+499 ICEHLSVDIEKKEL
-513 SVHKHICP
+513 HVHKNICSF
-521 AEVVGNQ
+521 EVVANQ
-528 NRIEQVIVN
+528 SRIEQVIVN
-537 FITNAIRYTPEKEDI
+537 FITNAIRYTPNKEDI
-552 IISVIDE
+552 VISTIDE
-559 KNRIEVCIE
+559 KDRIKVCIE
-568 NKGSHIEEEQLDKI
+568 NKGTHIEEEQLDKI
-582 WDRFYRVDASRKR
+582 WDRFYRVDAARKR

-613 HNAEYGVKNTEDG
+613 HDTEYGVKNTEDG

>member
-60 GSADGIQKLEQDFL
+60 GSAEGIQKLEQDFL

-95 FYVEITLERLAEK
+95 FYFEVTIDRRQQK
-108 QFGQK
+108 SFGQQIFK
-113 TITIPLYN
+113 IPLYN
-121 LMNIDEIESRIL
+121 LVNIEEIDNKLSDPFLGQEI
-133 PSLVGKKVYFSG
+133 YFSG
-145 LLRNDSFI
+145 VKKGDSFI
-153 TSYLQSAEGSLSWA
+153 PFSFALGKQNLNGS
-167 NKPLSKK
+167 NKPLEKAFQEKMK
-174 LAERELK
+174 LDE
-181 ASEEKP
+181 
-187 KVAQDLIGEEKP
+187 
-199 KVAQDLIGEEREK
+199 
-212 VAGNLSDLEKKRV
+212 EKKRADQEQLV
-225 AQNSDFNINGTITKV
+225 KEKKPAVQEEPAQELDTYIRGRVTKV
-240 QPSDGTVPVNPI
+240 QFPDVKGLVNPI
-252 YKNNLFLDNIKEFQ
+252 YKNSLFLDSIKEFQ
-266 ADLLLKESNQIKYAT
+266 RDVLLNESNQIEYSIKT
-281 QIMDYE
+281 MDYE
-287 KNDIKYKLLIK
+287 KNDIKYKLLMK
-298 PKKEKDGSVTYIYAM
+298 PITERDGSVTYIYAM

-331 YIVAFVVILIFLAS
+331 YIIAFVVVLIFLAS

-367 HLDFTEKIPI
+367 HLDFTEQIPI

-385 LSQNINTL
+385 LSKNINVL

-417 RKEFIAGVSHEL
+417 RKEFISGVSHEL

-452 DYYFQAMEKEV
+452 EYYFQAMEREV
-463 DKMDILILDMLE
+463 DKMDTLILDMLE
-475 LAKFESGTYNMK
+475 LAKFESGTYKMK
-487 MDSFYIDGVIEE
+487 KDVFYIDTVIED
-499 ICEQLSSEIEKKEL
+499 ICEHLSVDIEKKEL
-513 SVHKHICP
+513 HVHKNICSF
-521 AEVVGNQ
+521 EVVANQ
-528 NRIEQVIVN
+528 SRIEQVIVN
-537 FITNAIRYTPEKEDI
+537 FITNAIRYTPNKEDI
-552 IISVIDE
+552 IISTIDE
-559 KNRIEVCIE
+559 KNRIKVCIE
-568 NKGSHIEEEQLDKI
+568 NKGTHIEEEQLDKI
-582 WDRFYRVDASRKR
+582 WDRFYRVDAARQR

-613 HNAEYGVKNTEDG
+613 HDAEYGAENTEDG

>member
-1 MRKGIVLKLFAL
+1 MKKGIVLKLFTL

-60 GSADGIQKLEQDFL
+60 GNAEEIQKLEQDFL

-82 TLDQNGNLKHADD
+82 TLDKNGNLKHADD
-95 FYVEITLERLAEK
+95 FYFEVTIDRRQQK
-108 QFGQK
+108 SFGQQIFK
-113 TITIPLYN
+113 IPLGN
-121 LMNIDEIESRIL
+121 LVNIEEIDNKLSEQFLGQEI
-133 PSLVGKKVYFSG
+133 YFSG
-145 LLRNDSFI
+145 VRKEDSFI
-153 TSYLQSAEGSLSWA
+153 PFSFSLSKQNLSGS
-167 NKPLSKK
+167 NKPLEKAFNEKMNK
-174 LAERELK
+174 LNE
-181 ASEEKP
+181 
-187 KVAQDLIGEEKP
+187 
-199 KVAQDLIGEEREK
+199 
-212 VAGNLSDLEKKRV
+212 EKKRAV
-225 AQNSDFNINGTITKV
+225 EEQLVKEKKPAVQEQAAQELNVYIGGRVTKV
-240 QPSDGTVPVNPI
+240 QLPDVKGPVNPI
-252 YKNNLFLDNIKEFQ
+252 YKNGIFLDSIKEFQ
-266 ADLLLKESNQIKYAT
+266 TNLLLKESKPIQYTT
-281 QIMDYE
+281 QTMDYE

-298 PKKEKDGSVTYIYAM
+298 PIEKDGSVTYIYAM

-331 YIVAFVVILIFLAS
+331 YIIAFVVVLIFLAS

-367 HLDFTEKIPI
+367 QLDFTEKIPI

-385 LSQNINTL
+385 LSKNINVL

-398 SHIGQLEQD
+398 SHIGQLEED

-417 RKEFIAGVSHEL
+417 RKEFISGVSHEL

-452 DYYFQAMEKEV
+452 EYYFQAMEREV
-463 DKMDILILDMLE
+463 DKMDTLILDMLE
-475 LAKFESGTYNMK
+475 LAKFESGTYKMK
-487 MDSFYIDGVIEE
+487 KSSFYIDTVIED
-499 ICEQLSSEIEKKEL
+499 ICEHLSVEIEKKEL
-513 SVHKHICP
+513 HVHKNIHSF
-521 AEVVGNQ
+521 EVIANQ
-528 NRIEQVIVN
+528 GRIEQVIVN
-537 FITNAIRYTPEKEDI
+537 FITNAIRYTPNKEDI
-552 IISVIDE
+552 IISTIDE
-559 KNRIEVCIE
+559 KDRIKVCIE
-568 NKGSHIEEEQLDKI
+568 NKGTHIEEEQLDKI
-582 WDRFYRVDASRKR
+582 WDRFYRVDTARQR

-613 HNAEYGVKNTEDG
+613 HDAEYGVKNTEDG

>member
-1 MRKGIVLKLFAL
+1 MRKGIVLKLFTL

-45 KVNLNSFEKNYLNYA
+45 KVNLDSFEKSYLNYA
-60 GSADGIQKLEQDFL
+60 GSSEEVQKLEQDFL

-82 TLDQNGNLKHADD
+82 TLDHNGNLKHADD
-95 FYVEITLERLAEK
+95 FYFEITLDRREEK
-108 QFGQK
+108 RVGQK
-113 TITIPLYN
+113 TIIIPLYY
-121 LMNIDEIESRIL
+121 LMNIDEIEGGTL
-133 PSLVGKKVYFSG
+133 PDLEGRPVYFDG
-145 LLRNDSFI
+145 LKRDDSFI
-153 TSYLQSAEGSLSWA
+153 TSYLKIDEVNLSWFH
-167 NKPLSKK
+167 KPLGKK
-174 LAERELK
+174 LAEKEPK
-181 ASEEKP
+181 MSEEKP
-187 KVAQDLIGEEKP
+187 KVAQDSIT
-199 KVAQDLIGEEREK
+199 VERK
-212 VAGNLSDLEKKRV
+212 KIAGIMSDEEKKRA
-225 AQNSDFNINGTITKV
+225 AQNSDFNISGKITKV
-240 QPSDGTVPVNPI
+240 QFPNVKGPVNPI

-266 ADLLLKESNQIKYAT
+266 ADLLLKESNQIQYAT
-281 QIMDYE
+281 QTMDYE

-298 PKKEKDGSVTYIYAM
+298 PIKEKDGSVTYIYAM

-331 YIVAFVVILIFLAS
+331 YIIAFVVILIFLAS

-385 LSQNINTL
+385 LSKNINVL

-417 RKEFIAGVSHEL
+417 RKEFISGVSHEL

-487 MDSFYIDGVIEE
+487 MDSFYIDGMIEE

-537 FITNAIRYTPEKEDI
+537 FITNAIRYTPNKEDI
-552 IISVIDE
+552 IISTIDE
-559 KNRIEVCIE
+559 KDRIKVCIE
-568 NKGSHIEEEQLDKI
+568 NKGTHIEEEQLDKI
-582 WDRFYRVDASRKR
+582 WDRFYRVDAARKR

-613 HNAEYGVKNTEDG
+613 HNAEYGVKNTKDG

>member
-1 MRKGIVLKLFAL
+1 MRKGIVLKLFTL

-60 GSADGIQKLEQDFL
+60 GSAEGIQKLEQDFL

-95 FYVEITLERLAEK
+95 FYFEVTINRWQQK
-108 QFGQK
+108 SFGQQLFK
-113 TITIPLYN
+113 IPLYN
-121 LMNIDEIESRIL
+121 LVNIEEIDNK
-133 PSLVGKKVYFSG
+133 PSNQFLGQEIYFSG
-145 LLRNDSFI
+145 VKKEDSFI
-153 TSYLQSAEGSLSWA
+153 PFSFSLSKRNLSGS
-167 NKPLSKK
+167 NKPLEKAFNEKMSK
-174 LAERELK
+174 LDQ
-181 ASEEKP
+181 EK
-187 KVAQDLIGEEKP
+187 K
-199 KVAQDLIGEEREK
+199 K
-212 VAGNLSDLEKKRV
+212 VAGEQVGKEKKPAVQEQAVQEPDAYIEGRV
-225 AQNSDFNINGTITKV
+225 TKV
-240 QPSDGTVPVNPI
+240 QFPDVKGPVNPI
-252 YKNNLFLDNIKEFQ
+252 YKNTLFLDSIKEFQ
-266 ADLLLKESNQIKYAT
+266 TDVVLKESNQIEYSTKT
-281 QIMDYE
+281 MDYE

-298 PKKEKDGSVTYIYAM
+298 PIKEKDGSVTYIYAM

-331 YIVAFVVILIFLAS
+331 YIIAFVVVLIFLAS

-367 HLDFTEKIPI
+367 HLDFTEQIPI

-385 LSQNINTL
+385 LSKNINVL

-417 RKEFIAGVSHEL
+417 RKEFISGVSHEL

-452 DYYFQAMEKEV
+452 EYYFQAMEREV
-463 DKMDILILDMLE
+463 DKMDTLILDMLE
-475 LAKFESGTYNMK
+475 LAKFESGTYKMK
-487 MDSFYIDGVIEE
+487 MDSFYIDTVIED
-499 ICEQLSSEIEKKEL
+499 ICEHLSVEIEKKEL
-513 SVHKHICP
+513 RVHKNIGP
-521 AEVVGNQ
+521 FEVAANQ
-528 NRIEQVIVN
+528 GRIEQVIVN
-537 FITNAIRYTPEKEDI
+537 FITNAIRYTPNKEDI
-552 IISVIDE
+552 IISTIDE
-559 KNRIEVCIE
+559 KDRIKVCIE
-568 NKGSHIEEEQLDKI
+568 NKGTHIEEEQLDKI
-582 WDRFYRVDASRKR
+582 WDRFYRVDAARQR

-613 HNAEYGVKNTEDG
+613 HGAEYGVKNTEEG

>member
-1 MRKGIVLKLFAL
+1 MRKGIVLKLFTL

-60 GSADGIQKLEQDFL
+60 GSAEGIQKLEQDFF

-82 TLDQNGNLKHADD
+82 TLDQNGNLKHVDD
-95 FYVEITLERLAEK
+95 FYFEVTINRMQQK
-108 QFGQK
+108 SFGQQIFK
-113 TITIPLYN
+113 IPLGN
-121 LMNIDEIESRIL
+121 LVNIEEIDNKSSGHFLEQEI
-133 PSLVGKKVYFSG
+133 YFSG
-145 LLRNDSFI
+145 VQKDDSYIPF
-153 TSYLQSAEGSLSWA
+153 SFSLGKQNLSGS
-167 NKPLSKK
+167 NKPLEKAFQEKMK
-174 LAERELK
+174 LDE
-181 ASEEKP
+181 
-187 KVAQDLIGEEKP
+187 
-199 KVAQDLIGEEREK
+199 
-212 VAGNLSDLEKKRV
+212 EKKRA
-225 AQNSDFNINGTITKV
+225 AQEQLIKEKKPAVQEESAQELDAYISGRVTKV
-240 QPSDGTVPVNPI
+240 QLPDVTGPINPI
-252 YKNNLFLDNIKEFQ
+252 YKNSIFLDNIKEFQ
-266 ADLLLKESNQIKYAT
+266 TNLLLKESKQIQYAIQT
-281 QIMDYE
+281 MDYE

-298 PKKEKDGSVTYIYAM
+298 PTKEKDGSVTYIYAM

-331 YIVAFVVILIFLAS
+331 YIIAFVVVLIFLTS

-367 HLDFTEKIPI
+367 HLDFTEQIPI

-385 LSQNINTL
+385 LSKNINVL

-417 RKEFIAGVSHEL
+417 RKEFISGVSHEL

-452 DYYFQAMEKEV
+452 EYYFQAMEREV
-463 DKMDILILDMLE
+463 DKMDTLILDMLE
-475 LAKFESGTYNMK
+475 LAKFESGTYKMK
-487 MDSFYIDGVIEE
+487 KDAFYIDTVIED
-499 ICEQLSSEIEKKEL
+499 ICEHLSVEIEKKEL
-513 SVHKHICP
+513 HVHKNICSF
-521 AEVVGNQ
+521 EVVANQ
-528 NRIEQVIVN
+528 SRIEQIIVN
-537 FITNAIRYTPEKEDI
+537 FITNAIRYTPNKEDI
-552 IISVIDE
+552 MISTIDE
-559 KNRIEVCIE
+559 KDRIKVCIE
-568 NKGSHIEEEQLDKI
+568 NKGTHIEEEQLDKI
-582 WDRFYRVDASRKR
+582 WDRFYRVDAARKR

-613 HNAEYGVKNTEDG
+613 HDAEYGVKNTEDG

>member
-1 MRKGIVLKLFAL
+1 MRKGIVLKLFTL

-60 GSADGIQKLEQDFL
+60 GSAEGIQKLEQDFF

-82 TLDQNGNLKHADD
+82 TLDQNGNLKHVDD
-95 FYVEITLERLAEK
+95 FYFEVTINRMQQK
-108 QFGQK
+108 SFGQQIFK
-113 TITIPLYN
+113 IPLGN
-121 LMNIDEIESRIL
+121 LVNIEEIDNKSSGQFLEQEI
-133 PSLVGKKVYFSG
+133 YFSG
-145 LLRNDSFI
+145 VQKDDSYIPF
-153 TSYLQSAEGSLSWA
+153 SFSLGKQNLSGS
-167 NKPLSKK
+167 NKPLEKAFQEKMK
-174 LAERELK
+174 LDE
-181 ASEEKP
+181 
-187 KVAQDLIGEEKP
+187 
-199 KVAQDLIGEEREK
+199 
-212 VAGNLSDLEKKRV
+212 EKKRA
-225 AQNSDFNINGTITKV
+225 AQEQLIKEKKPAVQEESAQELDAYIGGRVTKV
-240 QPSDGTVPVNPI
+240 QLPDVNGPVNPI
-252 YKNNLFLDNIKEFQ
+252 YKNSIFLDNIKVFQ
-266 ADLLLKESNQIKYAT
+266 TDLLLKESNKIRYNT
-281 QIMDYE
+281 QTMDYE

-298 PKKEKDGSVTYIYAM
+298 PIKEKDGSVAYIYAM

-331 YIVAFVVILIFLAS
+331 YIIAFVVVLIFLAS

-367 HLDFTEKIPI
+367 HLDFTEQIPI

-385 LSQNINTL
+385 LSNNINVL

-417 RKEFIAGVSHEL
+417 RKEFISGVSHEL

-452 DYYFQAMEKEV
+452 EYYFQAMEREV
-463 DKMDILILDMLE
+463 DKMDTLILDMLE
-475 LAKFESGTYNMK
+475 LAKFESGTYKMK
-487 MDSFYIDGVIEE
+487 KDAFYIDTVIED
-499 ICEQLSSEIEKKEL
+499 ICEHLSVDIEKKEL
-513 SVHKHICP
+513 HVHKNICSF
-521 AEVVGNQ
+521 EVVANQ
-528 NRIEQVIVN
+528 SRMEQVIVN
-537 FITNAIRYTPEKEDI
+537 FITNAIRYTPNKEDI
-552 IISVIDE
+552 IISTIDD
-559 KNRIEVCIE
+559 KDRIKVCIE
-568 NKGSHIEEEQLDKI
+568 NKGTHIEDEQLDKI
-582 WDRFYRVDASRKR
+582 WDRFYRVDTARQR

-613 HNAEYGVKNTEDG
+613 HDAEYGVKNTEEG

>member
-1 MRKGIVLKLFAL
+1 MRKGIVLKLFTL

-45 KVNLNSFEKNYLNYA
+45 KVNLNSFEKSYLNYV
-60 GSADGIQKLEQDFL
+60 GNTEEIKRLEQDFL

-95 FYVEITLERLAEK
+95 FYFEVAIDRRQQK
-108 QFGQK
+108 SFGQQIFK
-113 TITIPLYN
+113 IPLYN
-121 LMNIDEIESRIL
+121 LINIEEIDNKSSNAFLGQEI
-133 PSLVGKKVYFSG
+133 YFSG
-145 LLRNDSFI
+145 VKKDDSYIPFSFTLGKQNLR
-153 TSYLQSAEGSLSWA
+153 GS
-167 NKPLSKK
+167 NKPLEKAFQEKMK
-174 LAERELK
+174 LDE
-181 ASEEKP
+181 
-187 KVAQDLIGEEKP
+187 
-199 KVAQDLIGEEREK
+199 
-212 VAGNLSDLEKKRV
+212 EKKRAAEEQLAKEKKPAV
-225 AQNSDFNINGTITKV
+225 QEESAQELDAYIVGRVTKV
-240 QPSDGTVPVNPI
+240 QLPDVTGPINPI
-252 YKNNLFLDNIKEFQ
+252 YKNSIFLDNIKEFQ
-266 ADLLLKESNQIKYAT
+266 TNLLLKESKHIQYAIQT
-281 QIMDYE
+281 MDYE

-298 PKKEKDGSVTYIYAM
+298 PITERDGSVTYIYAM

-331 YIVAFVVILIFLAS
+331 YIIAFVVVLIFLAS

-367 HLDFTEKIPI
+367 HLDFTEQIPI

-385 LSQNINTL
+385 LSKNINVL

-417 RKEFIAGVSHEL
+417 RKEFISGVSHEL

-452 DYYFQAMEKEV
+452 EYYFQAMEREV
-463 DKMDILILDMLE
+463 DKMDTLILDMLE
-475 LAKFESGTYNMK
+475 LAKFESGTYKMK
-487 MDSFYIDGVIEE
+487 KDAFYIDTVIED
-499 ICEQLSSEIEKKEL
+499 ICEHLSVEIEKKEL
-513 SVHKHICP
+513 HVHKNICSF
-521 AEVVGNQ
+521 EVVANQ
-528 NRIEQVIVN
+528 SRIEQIIVN
-537 FITNAIRYTPEKEDI
+537 FITNAIRYTPNKEDI
-552 IISVIDE
+552 MISTIDE
-559 KNRIEVCIE
+559 KDRIKVSIE
-568 NKGSHIEEEQLDKI
+568 NKGTHIEEEQLDKI
-582 WDRFYRVDASRKR
+582 WDRFYRVDAARQR

-613 HNAEYGVKNTEDG
+613 HDAEYGVENTEDG

>member
-60 GSADGIQKLEQDFL
+60 GSAEGIQKLEQDFL

-95 FYVEITLERLAEK
+95 FYFEVTIDRRQQK
-108 QFGQK
+108 SFGQQIFK
-113 TITIPLYN
+113 IPLYN
-121 LMNIDEIESRIL
+121 LINIEEIDNKSSEHFLGQEI
-133 PSLVGKKVYFSG
+133 YFSG
-145 LLRNDSFI
+145 VKKEDSFI
-153 TSYLQSAEGSLSWA
+153 PFSFSLGKQNLSGS
-167 NKPLSKK
+167 NKPLEKAFKEKMK
-174 LAERELK
+174 LD
-181 ASEEKP
+181 EEKRR
-187 KVAQDLIGEEKP
+187 AAGEQLAK
-199 KVAQDLIGEEREK
+199 
-212 VAGNLSDLEKKRV
+212 EKKPAVQEESAQELDAYISGRV
-225 AQNSDFNINGTITKV
+225 TKV
-240 QPSDGTVPVNPI
+240 QLPDVTGPINPI
-252 YKNNLFLDNIKEFQ
+252 YKNSIFLDNIKEFQ
-266 ADLLLKESNQIKYAT
+266 TNLLLKESKHIQYAIQT
-281 QIMDYE
+281 MDYE

-298 PKKEKDGSVTYIYAM
+298 PTKEKDGSVTYIYAM

-331 YIVAFVVILIFLAS
+331 YIIAFVVVLIFLAS

-385 LSQNINTL
+385 LSKNINVL

-407 IEKERKLENT
+407 IEKERKLEKT
-417 RKEFIAGVSHEL
+417 RKEFISGVSHEL

-452 DYYFQAMEKEV
+452 EYYFQAMEREV
-463 DKMDILILDMLE
+463 DKMDTLILDMLE
-475 LAKFESGTYNMK
+475 LAKFESGTYKMK
-487 MDSFYIDGVIEE
+487 MDSFYIDTVMED
-499 ICEQLSSEIEKKEL
+499 ICEHLSVEIEKKEL
-513 SVHKHICP
+513 RVHKNIGP
-521 AEVVGNQ
+521 FEVVANQ
-528 NRIEQVIVN
+528 GRIEQVIVN
-537 FITNAIRYTPEKEDI
+537 FITNAIRYTPNKEDI
-552 IISVIDE
+552 IISTIDE
-559 KNRIEVCIE
+559 KDRIKVCIE
-568 NKGSHIEEEQLDKI
+568 NKGTHIEEEQLDKI
-582 WDRFYRVDASRKR
+582 WDRFYRVDAARQR

-613 HNAEYGVKNTEDG
+613 HEAEYGAENTKDG

>member
-1 MRKGIVLKLFAL
+1 MRKGIVLKLFTL
-13 TTALCMLILATIF
+13 TAALCMLILATIF

-60 GSADGIQKLEQDFL
+60 GNAEEIQKLEQDFL

-82 TLDQNGNLKHADD
+82 TLDKNGNLKHADD
-95 FYVEITLERLAEK
+95 FYFEVTIDRWQQK
-108 QFGQK
+108 RFGQQIFK
-113 TITIPLYN
+113 IPLGN
-121 LMNIDEIESRIL
+121 LVNIEEIENKSSDQFLGQGI
-133 PSLVGKKVYFSG
+133 YFSG
-145 LLRNDSFI
+145 VKKGDSFI
-153 TSYLQSAEGSLSWA
+153 PFSFSLSKQNLSGS
-167 NKPLSKK
+167 NKPLEKAFKEKMSK
-174 LAERELK
+174 LD
-181 ASEEKP
+181 EEK
-187 KVAQDLIGEEKP
+187 KKAAEEQVSK
-199 KVAQDLIGEEREK
+199 
-212 VAGNLSDLEKKRV
+212 EKKPAVQEQAAQEPDVYIGGRV
-225 AQNSDFNINGTITKV
+225 TKV
-240 QPSDGTVPVNPI
+240 QFPDVKGPVNPI
-252 YKNNLFLDNIKEFQ
+252 YKNTLFLDSIKEFQ
-266 ADLLLKESNQIKYAT
+266 TDVLLKESNKIEYSTKT
-281 QIMDYE
+281 MDYE

-298 PKKEKDGSVTYIYAM
+298 PIKEKGGSVTYIYAM

-331 YIVAFVVILIFLAS
+331 YIIAFVVVLIFLAS

-385 LSQNINTL
+385 LSKNINVL

-398 SHIGQLEQD
+398 SHIGQLEED
-407 IEKERKLENT
+407 IEKERKLEKT
-417 RKEFIAGVSHEL
+417 RKEFISGVSHEL

-452 DYYFQAMEKEV
+452 EYYFQAMEREV
-463 DKMDILILDMLE
+463 DKMDTLILDMLE
-475 LAKFESGTYNMK
+475 LAKFESGTYKMK
-487 MDSFYIDGVIEE
+487 KDSFYIDTVIED
-499 ICEQLSSEIEKKEL
+499 ICEHLSVEIEKKEL
-513 SVHKHICP
+513 HVHKNICSF
-521 AEVVGNQ
+521 EVIANQ
-528 NRIEQVIVN
+528 GRIEQVIVN
-537 FITNAIRYTPEKEDI
+537 FITNAIRYTPNKEDI
-552 IISVIDE
+552 IISTIDE
-559 KNRIEVCIE
+559 KDRIKVCIE
-568 NKGSHIEEEQLDKI
+568 NKGTHIEEEQLDKI
-582 WDRFYRVDASRKR
+582 WDRFYRVDTARQR

-613 HNAEYGVKNTEDG
+613 HDAEYGVKNTEDG

>member
-1 MRKGIVLKLFAL
+1 MRKGIVLKLFTL

-45 KVNLNSFEKNYLNYA
+45 KVNLNSFEKSYLNYV
-60 GSADGIQKLEQDFL
+60 GNGEEIKRLEQDFL

-95 FYVEITLERLAEK
+95 FYFEVTIDRRQQK
-108 QFGQK
+108 SFGQQIFK
-113 TITIPLYN
+113 IPLYN
-121 LMNIDEIESRIL
+121 LINIEEIDNKSSNAFLGQEI
-133 PSLVGKKVYFSG
+133 YFSG
-145 LLRNDSFI
+145 VKKDDSYIPF
-153 TSYLQSAEGSLSWA
+153 SFALGKQNLSGS
-167 NKPLSKK
+167 NKPLEKAFQEKMK
-174 LAERELK
+174 LNE
-181 ASEEKP
+181 EEKR
-187 KVAQDLIGEEKP
+187 AAGEQLAK
-199 KVAQDLIGEEREK
+199 
-212 VAGNLSDLEKKRV
+212 EKKPAVQEESAQELDAYISGRV
-225 AQNSDFNINGTITKV
+225 TKV
-240 QPSDGTVPVNPI
+240 QLPDVTGPINPI
-252 YKNNLFLDNIKEFQ
+252 YKNSIFLDNIKEFQ
-266 ADLLLKESNQIKYAT
+266 TNLLLKESKHIQYAIQT
-281 QIMDYE
+281 MDYE

-298 PKKEKDGSVTYIYAM
+298 PTKEKDGSVTYIYAM

-331 YIVAFVVILIFLAS
+331 YIIAFVVVLIFLAS

-367 HLDFTEKIPI
+367 HLDFTEQIPI

-385 LSQNINTL
+385 LSKNINVL

-407 IEKERKLENT
+407 IEKERKLEKT
-417 RKEFIAGVSHEL
+417 RKEFISGVSHEL

-452 DYYFQAMEKEV
+452 EYYFQAMEREV
-463 DKMDILILDMLE
+463 DKMDTLILDMLE
-475 LAKFESGTYNMK
+475 LAKFESGTYKMK
-487 MDSFYIDGVIEE
+487 KDAFYIDAVIED
-499 ICEQLSSEIEKKEL
+499 ICEHLSVDIEKKGL
-513 SVHKHICP
+513 HVHKNICSL
-521 AEVVGNQ
+521 EVVANQ
-528 NRIEQVIVN
+528 GRIEQVIVN
-537 FITNAIRYTPEKEDI
+537 FITNAIRYTPNKEDI
-552 IISVIDE
+552 VISTIDE
-559 KNRIEVCIE
+559 KDRIKVCIE
-568 NKGSHIEEEQLDKI
+568 NKGTHIEEEQLDKI
-582 WDRFYRVDASRKR
+582 WDRFYRVDAARKR

-613 HNAEYGVKNTEDG
+613 HDAEYGVKNTEDG

>member
-1 MRKGIVLKLFAL
+1 MRKGIVLKLFTL

-60 GSADGIQKLEQDFL
+60 GSAEGFQKLEQDFF

-95 FYVEITLERLAEK
+95 FYVEVTLDRRAEK
-108 QFGQK
+108 EFGK
-113 TITIPLYN
+113 KVIKMPLYY
-121 LMNIDEIESRIL
+121 LMSIDEIEGGTL
-133 PSLVGKKVYFSG
+133 PKLEGRSVFFYG
-145 LLRNDSFI
+145 LKRDDSFI
-153 TSYLQSAEGSLSWA
+153 TCYVSVEAMNLSWL
-167 NKPLSKK
+167 NKPLGKK
-174 LAERELK
+174 LATKEIHMRDGQ
-181 ASEEKP
+181 P
-187 KVAQDLIGEEKP
+187 KVAQESSA
-199 KVAQDLIGEEREK
+199 VERKK
-212 VAGNLSDLEKKRV
+212 VAGIMSAEEQKMA
-225 AQNSDFNINGTITKV
+225 AQNSDFNLTGKITKV
-240 QPSDGTVPVNPI
+240 QFPDVKGPINPI
-252 YKNNLFLDNIKEFQ
+252 YKNNLFLDNIKGFQ
-266 ADLLLKESNQIKYAT
+266 AELLLKEGKQIQDAT
-281 QIMDYE
+281 RIMDYE
-287 KNDIKYKLLIK
+287 KNDIKYKLLMK
-298 PKKEKDGSVTYIYAM
+298 PITERDGSVTYIYAM

-331 YIVAFVVILIFLAS
+331 YIITFVVVLIFLAS

-367 HLDFTEKIPI
+367 HLDFTEQIPI

-385 LSQNINTL
+385 LSKNINVL

-417 RKEFIAGVSHEL
+417 RKEFISGVSHEL

-452 DYYFQAMEKEV
+452 EYYFQAMEREV
-463 DKMDILILDMLE
+463 DKMDTLILDMLE
-475 LAKFESGTYNMK
+475 LAKFESGTYKMK
-487 MDSFYIDGVIEE
+487 KDAFYIDAVIED
-499 ICEQLSSEIEKKEL
+499 ICEHLSVDIEKKEL
-513 SVHKHICP
+513 HVHKNICSF
-521 AEVVGNQ
+521 EVVANQ
-528 NRIEQVIVN
+528 GRIEQVIVN
-537 FITNAIRYTPEKEDI
+537 FITNAIRYTPNKEDI
-552 IISVIDE
+552 VISTIDE
-559 KNRIEVCIE
+559 KDRIKVCIE
-568 NKGSHIEEEQLDKI
+568 NKGTHIEEEQLDKI
-582 WDRFYRVDASRKR
+582 WDRFYRVDAARKR

-613 HNAEYGVKNTEDG
+613 HDAEYGVRNTEDG
-626 VLFYFYLPKKA
+626 VLFYFYLPKKV

>member
-1 MRKGIVLKLFAL
+1 MRKGIVLKLFTL

-60 GSADGIQKLEQDFL
+60 GSAEGIQKLEQDFF

-82 TLDQNGNLKHADD
+82 TLDQNGNLKHVDD
-95 FYVEITLERLAEK
+95 FYFEVTIDRRQQK
-108 QFGQK
+108 SFGQQIFK
-113 TITIPLYN
+113 IPLYN
-121 LMNIDEIESRIL
+121 LINIEEIDNKSSNAFLGQEI
-133 PSLVGKKVYFSG
+133 YFSG
-145 LLRNDSFI
+145 VKKDDSYIPF
-153 TSYLQSAEGSLSWA
+153 SFALGKQNLSGS
-167 NKPLSKK
+167 NKPLEKAFQEKMK
-174 LAERELK
+174 LNE
-181 ASEEKP
+181 EEKR
-187 KVAQDLIGEEKP
+187 AAGEQLAK
-199 KVAQDLIGEEREK
+199 
-212 VAGNLSDLEKKRV
+212 EKKPAVQEESAQELDAYISGRV
-225 AQNSDFNINGTITKV
+225 TKV
-240 QPSDGTVPVNPI
+240 QLPDVTGPINPI
-252 YKNNLFLDNIKEFQ
+252 YKNSIFLDNIKEFQ
-266 ADLLLKESNQIKYAT
+266 TNLLLKESKHIQYAIQT
-281 QIMDYE
+281 MDYE

-298 PKKEKDGSVTYIYAM
+298 PTKEKDGSVTYIYAM

-331 YIVAFVVILIFLAS
+331 YIIAFVVVLIFLAS

-367 HLDFTEKIPI
+367 HLDFTEQIPI

-385 LSQNINTL
+385 LSKNINVL

-417 RKEFIAGVSHEL
+417 RKEFISGVSHEL

-440 SILKDG
+440 FILKDG

-452 DYYFQAMEKEV
+452 EYYFQAMEREV
-463 DKMDILILDMLE
+463 DKMDTLILDMLE
-475 LAKFESGTYNMK
+475 LAKFESGTYKMK
-487 MDSFYIDGVIEE
+487 KDAFYIDAVIED
-499 ICEQLSSEIEKKEL
+499 ICEHLSVDIEKKGL
-513 SVHKHICP
+513 HVHKNICSL
-521 AEVVGNQ
+521 EVVANQ
-528 NRIEQVIVN
+528 GRIEQVIVN
-537 FITNAIRYTPEKEDI
+537 FITNAIRYTPNKEDI
-552 IISVIDE
+552 VISTIDE
-559 KNRIEVCIE
+559 KDRIKVCIE
-568 NKGSHIEEEQLDKI
+568 NKGTHIEEEQLDKI
-582 WDRFYRVDASRKR
+582 WDRFYRVDAARQR

-613 HNAEYGVKNTEDG
+613 HDAEYGVENTEDG